1 MIHALISDVHA
12 NLEALQAVM
21 AELGDVDDIWFL
33 GDVVGYGPDP
43 EGCLDEVFK
52 SCSRTIAGNHDLG
65 VAGVIG
71 LGRFRY
77 AAAVACRYSAR
88 MLPDEAKDRIE
99 ALPLTLELDD
109 GVTLTHGSLVDPI
122 WEYVI
127 SAGIADLSFEMADFE
142 LLFVGHS
149 HFPAVFVK
157 EGEAPCALLAFEE
170 DKPIE
175 LGDKGKGD
183 EDEKGIANCTRFIV
197 NPGAVGQPRDGDP
210 RAAYAIFDDDAR
222 TITLRRVEYPIGE
235 TQRKMADAMLP
246 GSLAER
252 LSYGL

>member
-1 MIHALISDVHA
+1 MIHGLISDVHA
-12 NLEALQAVM
+12 NLEALRAVIS
-21 AELGDVDDIWFL
+21 ELGDVDDIWFL
-33 GDVVGYGPDP
+33 GDAVGYGPDP
-43 EGCLDEVFK
+43 QACFEEVSK

-77 AAAVACRYSAR
+77 AAAVACRYSMR
-88 MLPDEAKDRIE
+88 ELSDEAKQRIG

-122 WEYVI
+122 WQYVI
-127 SAGIADLSFEMADFE
+127 SAAIADLSFEVADFRV
-142 LLFVGHS
+142 LFVGHS

-157 EGEAPCALLAFEE
+157 EGEAPCVLLAFEE

-175 LGDKGKGD
+175 LGGD
-183 EDEKGIANCTRFIV
+183 TRFII

-210 RAAYAIFDDDAR
+210 RAAYAIYDDEAQ
-222 TITLRRVEYPIGE
+222 TVTLRRVEYPIAE
-235 TQRKMADAMLP
+235 TRRKMADAMLP

>member
-1 MIHALISDVHA
+1 MIHGLISDVHA
-12 NLEALQAVM
+12 NLEALRAVM

-33 GDVVGYGPDP
+33 GDAVGYGPDP
-43 EGCLDEVFK
+43 QACFEEVSK

-77 AAAVACRYSAR
+77 AAAVACRYSMR
-88 MLPDEAKDRIE
+88 ELSDEAKQRIG

-122 WEYVI
+122 WQYVI
-127 SAGIADLSFEMADFE
+127 SAAIADLSFEAADFRV
-142 LLFVGHS
+142 LFVGHS

-157 EGEAPCALLAFEE
+157 EGEAPCVLLAFEE

-175 LGDKGKGD
+175 LGGEGKRGT
-183 EDEKGIANCTRFIV
+183 EDEPGARATRFII

-210 RAAYAIFDDDAR
+210 RAAYAIYDDEAQ
-222 TITLRRVEYPIGE
+222 TVTLRRVEYPIAE